1 MASILL
7 LTMLATIDPP
17 LLAPEPPPVAP
28 EELAPQEPEPLLLV
42 DNPPP
47 PPRKPLPLPRI
58 APKPPTQLPPSVRAL
73 IDAAIASG
81 DANAVATLTR
91 FARQTAP
98 WAAPQADALK
108 AGYDADVAEKQAIAA
123 RERAEQLA
131 AASFLDNWS
140 GELEFGIS
148 RATGNTRA
156 LGIYGAAKGEREGL
170 RVRHRFN
177 ARADLQETNGQ
188 TTTERIIAAYQP
200 NLKFDERLYAYGL
213 AQYERDKFLGYDSRY
228 TLGGGMGYTLFT
240 GPKLRLDLEGGPVVR
255 YTDFNEEEGRTTVAG
270 RASVALSWQIAPT
283 AKLTQSSAIFVESGN
298 TNANS
303 AIALD
308 TKLFGPLKTR
318 LSYNVQYERDAPVG
332 RKSVDTLGRATIV
345 YSF

>member
-1 MASILL
+1 MAPILL
-7 LTMLATIDPP
+7 LTLLATGEPP
-17 LLAPEPPPVAP
+17 LLVLTPEPPPLAQ
-28 EELAPQEPEPLLLV
+28 EEPAKPLLFI

-47 PPRKPLPLPRI
+47 PPRKPFALARI

-81 DANAVATLTR
+81 DTEAVTTLTR
-91 FARQTAP
+91 LARQTAP
-98 WAAPQADALK
+98 WAKPQADALK
-108 AGYDADVAEKQAIAA
+108 AEYDADVAEKQAIAA
-123 RERAEQLA
+123 RQRAEQLA

-156 LGIYGAAKGEREGL
+156 LGLYGAAKGEREGL

-177 ARADLQETNGQ
+177 ARADVQETNGQ

-200 NLKFDERLYAYGL
+200 NLKFDDRFYAYGL
-213 AQYERDKFLGYDSRY
+213 GQYERDKFLGYDSRY
-228 TLGGGMGYTLFT
+228 TLGGGLGYSLFT
-240 GPKLRLDLEGGPVVR
+240 GPKLRLDIEGGPAVR
-255 YTDFNEEEGRTTVAG
+255 YTDFNETEAQTTLAG

-283 AKLTQSSAIFVESGN
+283 AKLTQNSSVFVEAGN
-298 TNANS
+298 TNAS
-303 AIALD
+303 SSIALD